1 MKLAQLSYR
10 VTRNIFLNRDTRYGH
25 MGNDISIFLG
35 EFFFVQ
41 NVSTYTS
48 LEPEFNADQSFL
60 WNHGLKMYCYRDT
73 GGQSLCNDVIIFWLK
88 IFFFQNLSTYTSLEP
103 QFNADQ
109 SFP

>member
-1 MKLAQLSYR
+1 MFGVLGYSQGSQHIDTSVNVKSMKLAQLSYR

-48 LEPEFNADQSFL
+48 LEPEFNAD
-60 WNHGLKMYCYRDT
+60 
-73 GGQSLCNDVIIFWLK
+73 
-88 IFFFQNLSTYTSLEP
+88 
-103 QFNADQ
+103 
-109 SFP
+109 